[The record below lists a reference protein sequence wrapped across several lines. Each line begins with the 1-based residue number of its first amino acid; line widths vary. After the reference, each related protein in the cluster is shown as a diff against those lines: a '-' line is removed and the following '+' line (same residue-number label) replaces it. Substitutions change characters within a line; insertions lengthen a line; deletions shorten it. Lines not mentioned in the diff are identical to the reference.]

1 MKMQK
6 YQYKISV
13 VGDYGVGKTSLLNR
27 YIDMKFAED
36 YLPTLGVNMLR
47 REMVFKGNK
56 VKLMFWDIAGQ
67 ELYASVRE
75 QFYEGT
81 QGAMLVYDV
90 TRPES
95 FANIP
100 KWHKEILDVAK
111 SNVYCILVGNKIDLD
126 QVVPTEEGKKMA
138 ETNNWLFL
146 ETSARTGKG
155 IEDAF
160 NILIDYLLNVYK

>member
-1 MKMQK
+1 MEK
-6 YQYKISV
+6 YTFKIVV

-27 YIDMKFAED
+27 YIDQKFNHD

-47 REMVFKGNK
+47 KEMVYANNK

-67 ELYASVRE
+67 ELYANVRE

-95 FANIP
+95 FANIT
-100 KWHKEILDVAK
+100 KWYKEIIDVAK
-111 SNVYCILVGNKIDLD
+111 TEIYCVLVGNKIDLEK
-126 QVVPTEEGKKMA
+126 VVPTEIGKEIA
-138 ETNNWLFL
+138 EESKWLFV
-146 ETSARTGKG
+146 ETSAKEGTK
-155 IEDAF
+155 IEEAF
-160 NILIDYLLNVYK
+160 QSLIEYLINVYQP

>member
-1 MKMQK
+1 MER
-6 YQYKISV
+6 YTFKIVV

-27 YIDMKFAED
+27 YIDMKFVED

-47 REMVFKGNK
+47 KEMTYKNSK
-56 VKLMFWDIAGQ
+56 IKLMFWDIAGQ

-95 FANIP
+95 FANIE
-100 KWHKEILDVAK
+100 KWHKEILNIAQTTIY
-111 SNVYCILVGNKIDLD
+111 SILVGNKIDLNK
-126 QVVPTEEGKKMA
+126 VVPTEEGISKA
-138 ETNNWLFL
+138 ENNNWLFL
-146 ETSARTGKG
+146 ETSARTGQG

-160 NILIDYLLNVYK
+160 HALIDNLLSVYEQ